1 MEADEHMKTVG
12 LEEHFATPEL
22 IDAWHALE
30 PQWQDVALVGSKDD
44 ELARRL
50 VDVDAERIAA
60 MDDTGLDVAVVSTTT
75 PGLQNLTP
83 ADAVA
88 LQGVCNDTV
97 ADAVRRHPD
106 RLQGFAALA
115 TPDPEAGAAELGRA
129 VTELGFNGA
138 MLYGRTRDRNLDHPD
153 FWPIFEAAEA
163 LNAPLYLHP
172 QSPPPAVRSAYY
184 SGLGDGVDAALA
196 THGFGWHYD
205 AGLQLLRLILGGV
218 LDRFPG
224 LQLILGHWGE
234 VMVFYLERI
243 DRMTGIAN
251 LARPVSEYVRTNVFV
266 TPGGVFSQRYLQW
279 ALEVVGVDR
288 ILFATDYPYVM
299 VSGGGARRFLE
310 EAEITEADREKMA
323 SGNWERLCANIRR

>member
-1 MEADEHMKTVG
+1 MKTIG

-22 IDAWHALE
+22 IDAWDALE
-30 PQWQDVALVGSKDD
+30 PQWQDVAHVATAHDVLT
-44 ELARRL
+44 RRL

-60 MDDTGLDVAVVSTTT
+60 MDGTGLDVAVVSMTT

-88 LQGVCNDTV
+88 LQGICNDTL
-97 ADAVRRHPD
+97 ADAKRRNPD
-106 RLQGFAALA
+106 RLQGFATLA
-115 TPDPEAGAAELGRA
+115 TPDPKAGAAELGRA

-138 MLYGRTRDRNLDHPD
+138 MLYGRTRDRNLDHTD

-243 DRMTGIAN
+243 DRMTGIAS

-288 ILFATDYPYVM
+288 IMFATDYPYVM
-299 VSGGGARRFLE
+299 VPDGGARRFLE
-310 EAEITEADREKMA
+310 EAEITEADREKIA